1 MVAAFPL
8 GCLAE
13 DCNHPRTQI
22 EEVTAVLGELKT
34 MNLLRA
40 AMDSHIQVNLNLWQ
54 FCIIPDCEGI
64 YRRDGS
70 SRVAHCSACGI
81 STCTNCK
88 DEKHE
93 GLSCSDYQVAK
104 LPPDRLHNKIT
115 QEILMLVAAL
125 IALKPLWT
133 LIVASRS
140 VAPLAAVTFVV
151 GARKIAVTTSRYL
164 LWYAGSI

>member
-13 DCNHPRTQI
+13 DCNHRTQI
-22 EEVTAVLGELKT
+22 EEFTAVLGELKSKK
-34 MNLLRA
+34 LLRA
-40 AMDSHIQVNLNLWQ
+40 AVDSHIQVNLNLWQ

-88 DEKHE
+88 DEEHK
-93 GLSCSDYQVAK
+93 GLSCSDYQIAK
-104 LPPDRLHNKIT
+104 LPPDRLRNKIT
-115 QEILMLVAAL
+115 EEILTLVAVL
-125 IALKPLWT
+125 VALKPLWT
-133 LIVASRS
+133 LMVASRS
-140 VAPLAAVTFVV
+140 VAPFAAVAVVV
-151 GARKIAVTTSRYL
+151 GA
-164 LWYAGSI
+164 